1 MLISRADVTDI
12 WFEEGEALVIV
23 EDSVIRLSPLA
34 VAIWGVLETPSEL
47 EELGSE
53 LEALIGPP
61 PQGNMIEILTTSI
74 EDLSR
79 HHVLTVS

>member
-34 VAIWGVLETPSEL
+34 VAIWDVLEAPLEL
-47 EELGSE
+47 EELGTE
-53 LEALIGPP
+53 LSALIGPP
-61 PQGNMIEILTTSI
+61 PQGTMPEILTTFI

>member
-23 EDSVIRLSPLA
+23 EDSVMRLSPLA
-34 VAIWGVLETPSEL
+34 VAIWDVLEAPLEL

-61 PQGNMIEILTTSI
+61 PQGTMTEILTTTV

>member
-34 VAIWGVLETPSEL
+34 VAIWDVLETPSEL

-53 LEALIGPP
+53 LGALIGPP
-61 PQGNMIEILTTSI
+61 PQGNMIG
-74 EDLSR
+74 DLSR